1 MAAGA
6 LHSDHINYLIYR
18 YLQEHGHENTAIAF
32 HRDWYRPREYR
43 DPENLPFAPIVQR
56 HELITVVQKGLLFDE
71 MSCRGRDRGQRK
83 FRWNGINPRER
94 LDERDG
100 EAVEGLREVNG
111 AHAAGSR
118 PSSSGR
124 RKGKVPPGRVSDE
137 FPTPAPKRQRTSE
150 GSGGVH
156 LNGEAMDV
164 DPSAGSPSA
173 IEGEEEGEGA
183 STAVGS
189 DVEVMEVPERYD
201 SMDVV
206 NVATQTEVKVA
217 PRTSTMYWKLDRP
230 DANVLHTQW
239 NPSAQSS
246 DVNTLLTVGE
256 GLCRVYKLSEAAED
270 ERHVEHHDDP
280 NVGSN
285 AVITASDWHP
295 DGQSAV
301 YAVDSMRKLDDEA
314 QEGVQHLLH
323 HRKGH
328 VSTVIG
334 PGPPLLDPPGIV
346 LCIRHSP
353 NGEYVLVART
363 NLKRGLVQIWRP
375 LNADGADERSAE
387 LVGWRIFENEVQ
399 DACWTA
405 EDMFVVCREDQ
416 PLIAA
421 HLDTVSASDGDAE
434 LDASTVMR
442 QGLVEHEINVAMS
455 STRGDKVRYDS
466 RLGALVVTANADGT
480 LITLPLSL
488 ERTSEAMTLKLEDCD
503 RTSLPGTLT
512 ALAFEP
518 ALARDEHAK
527 ASDRDK
533 DNEPRLLA
541 AAFGEGFTTIYRVS
555 NAEDNAVHLEELHRL
570 NLEDAAPALA
580 LAWSPDGAHLAV
592 SSTNTMHIWRTED
605 LAERKNGLVKR
616 PWITWRADTAAVANG
631 GINGERQ
638 DDAEGV
644 LEPSL
649 SWSANGE
656 RLAFAVEK
664 QIAVIWFRPSLRAG
678 AQQSDAQDEEQI
690 QANGGGEAEAGS
702 SP

>member
-71 MSCRGRDRGQRK
+71 LSCRGRDRGQRK
-83 FRWNGINPRER
+83 FRWNGVSPRDR

-100 EAVEGLREVNG
+100 EAVEGSREVNG
-111 AHAAGSR
+111 AHATGSR
-118 PSSSGR
+118 PSSRGR
-124 RKGKVPPGRVSDE
+124 RKGKAVSGPVSDE

-156 LNGEAMDV
+156 VNGEAMDV
-164 DPSAGSPSA
+164 DPSAVSPSA
-173 IEGEEEGEGA
+173 IEGEEDGEGA

-217 PRTSTMYWKLDRP
+217 PKTSTMYWKLDKP
-230 DANVLHTQW
+230 DAVVLHSQW
-239 NPSAQSS
+239 NPSAESS

-256 GLCRVYKLSEAAED
+256 GLCRVYRLSETTED

-280 NVGSN
+280 NIGPK

-301 YAVDSMRKLDDEA
+301 YAVDSIRKLDEEA
-314 QEGVQHLLH
+314 EEGVQHLLH

-328 VSTVIG
+328 GSTVMG
-334 PGPPLLDPPGIV
+334 PGPPLLDPPGII
-346 LCIRHSP
+346 LYLAPSDA
-353 NGEYVLVART
+353 E
-363 NLKRGLVQIWRP
+363 
-375 LNADGADERSAE
+375 GANERSAE
-387 LVGWRIFENEVQ
+387 LVGWRIFESEVQ

-405 EDMFVVCREDQ
+405 ADMFVVCREDH
-416 PLIAA
+416 PLMAA
-421 HLDTVSASDGDAE
+421 HLDPVSASNGDAE

-442 QGLVEHEINVAMS
+442 QGLVEHEMNVAMS
-455 STRGDKVRYDS
+455 SSRGDKVRYDS
-466 RLGALVVTANADGT
+466 HLGALVVTANADGT
-480 LITLPLSL
+480 LITLPLSV

-503 RTSLPGTLT
+503 RTTLPGTLT

-518 ALARDEHAK
+518 TMVRDAHGK
-527 ASDRDK
+527 ASDGDK
-533 DNEPRLLA
+533 GNDRRLLA
-541 AAFGEGFTTIYRVS
+541 AAFGEGFTTIYRIS
-555 NAEDNAVHLEELHRL
+555 HAADHAVHLEVLHRL
-570 NLEDAAPALA
+570 NLDDAAPALA
-580 LAWSPDGAHLAV
+580 LAWSPDGAQLAV
-592 SSTNTMHIWRTED
+592 SSTSTIHIWRREE
-605 LAERKNGLVKR
+605 LSERKNGLVKR
-616 PWITWRADTAAVANG
+616 PWITWRADSAALGNG
-631 GINGERQ
+631 GMDGERR
-638 DDAEGV
+638 DDADGV

-649 SWSANGE
+649 SWSADGE

-678 AQQSDAQDEEQI
+678 AQSDAHDEEPI